1 MLIDS
6 KTNPSPLPSSAS
18 SSDNNQSPDEEPAS
32 PSDEESMGGRSN
44 HEVDDDVSSVGNE
57 EVRDHVISL
66 LHDES
71 VVGSDLE
78 EETSLHGESSDDST
92 LSRNAEKDESL
103 TLMDDEESR
112 EVQQNK
118 GIEHQN

>member
-1 MLIDS
+1 M
-6 KTNPSPLPSSAS
+6 
-18 SSDNNQSPDEEPAS
+18 
-32 PSDEESMGGRSN
+32 
-44 HEVDDDVSSVGNE
+44 SSVGNE